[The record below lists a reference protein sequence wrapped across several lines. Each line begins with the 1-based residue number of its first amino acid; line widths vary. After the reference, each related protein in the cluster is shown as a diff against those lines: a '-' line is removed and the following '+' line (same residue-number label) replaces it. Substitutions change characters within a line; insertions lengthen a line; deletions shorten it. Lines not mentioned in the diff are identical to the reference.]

1 LSLDKL
7 LAFGKK
13 VRKKRV
19 GATPLNPAASRFRW
33 KTSFSKARLETFV
46 QKNIAF
52 TA

>member
-1 LSLDKL
+1 MLL
-7 LAFGKK
+7 LAARQE
-13 VRKKRV
+13 VTKKRV
-19 GATPLNPAASRFRW
+19 GAAPLNPAASRFRW